1 MRFLLFFPLVYLWL
15 IPTSVFCDHYDHRDL
30 GDMIIMQQEYNGI
43 PEGTRM
49 PLYEQ
54 AHTASGGG
62 LVRVYYNGNKKT
74 LYSWHENQNWRFEL
88 PVFDT
93 DNILKGLG
101 FLSGISLVIIYA
113 LAWNSRTL

>member
-1 MRFLLFFPLVYLWL
+1 
-15 IPTSVFCDHYDHRDL
+15 
-30 GDMIIMQQEYNGI
+30 MIIMLQEQNGI

-49 PLYEQ
+49 PLFEQ
-54 AHTASGGG
+54 GHTNAGSG
-62 LVRVYYNGNKKT
+62 LVRVYHNGTKKT
-74 LYSWHENQNWRFEL
+74 LYSWHENQFWKFEL
-88 PVFDT
+88 PVFET